1 MDIKSEVKKIQDRVG
16 VEADGI
22 FGAETMKAVAD
33 ELCCPNNFITLQK
46 KLGVEPDGILGPKTV
61 KAILDELDMFSVPA
75 PPHTPAKPKKKIKIA
90 LLPGHSSKDG
100 GAEMVAGLKLS
111 EYDFA
116 MKFIPQVKEKLEM
129 AGYEV
134 VVTSRESAGG
144 TTPMYSARAANAT
157 ESDMAIEFHFN
168 SAGKTATG
176 SEFLYRADNELYH
189 KAADVMGKIWS
200 EATGLKDRGAVAVCN
215 SADINK
221 YKRATS
227 RGVNAFTKANMFFCM
242 TEPFFASN
250 PQECDKIKELYD
262 SGKWSSYMANTIIG
276 ACDVLF
282 KA

>member
-1 MDIKSEVKKIQDRVG
+1 MNIKSEVKKIQERVG
-16 VEADGI
+16 VKADGI

-61 KAILDELDMFSVPA
+61 KAILDEMDMFSVAA
-75 PPHTPAKPKKKIKIA
+75 PPTTPIKPNEKIKIA

-116 MKFIPQVKEKLEM
+116 MKFIPQVKEKLEA

-157 ESDMAIEFHFN
+157 EADAAFEFHFN

-176 SEFLYRADNELYH
+176 SEYLYKAGNELYR
-189 KAADVMGKIWS
+189 KAAEAMCKTWS
-200 EATGLKDRGAVAVCN
+200 EATGLKDRGVMAVCN
-215 SADINK
+215 SADVDK
-221 YKRATS
+221 YDRATS

-242 TEPFFASN
+242 TEPFFSSN
-250 PQECDKIKELYD
+250 PAECDKVMELFQ
-262 SGKWSSYMANTIIG
+262 SGKWSSYMANTIIS

-282 KA
+282 

>member
-1 MDIKSEVKKIQDRVG
+1 MDIKSEVKKIQTRVG

-22 FGAETMKAVAD
+22 FGEDTLRAVTE
-33 ELCCPNNFITLQK
+33 ELCCPTNFITLQK

-75 PPHTPAKPKKKIKIA
+75 PPTTPAKPKKKIKVA

-116 MKFIPQVKEKLEM
+116 MKFIPQVKEKLEA

-157 ESDMAIEFHFN
+157 EADAAFEFHFN

-176 SEFLYRADNELYH
+176 SEYLYKAGNDLYR
-189 KAADVMGKIWS
+189 KAAESMCKTWS
-200 EATGLKDRGAVAVCN
+200 AATGLKDRGAMAVCN
-215 SADINK
+215 SSDVNK

-242 TEPFFASN
+242 TEPFFSSN
-250 PQECDKIKELYD
+250 PEECIKITELFN
-262 SGKWSSYMANTIIG
+262 SGKWSSYMANTIIA

-282 KA
+282 D

>member
-22 FGAETMKAVAD
+22 FGEVTLKAVTE
-33 ELCCPNNFITLQK
+33 ELCCPTNFITLQK
-46 KLGVEPDGILGPKTV
+46 KLGVKPDGILGPKTV
-61 KAILDELDMFSVPA
+61 QAILDELDMFDVSL
-75 PPHTPAKPKKKIKIA
+75 PPVSKPKKKIKIA

-111 EYDFA
+111 EYGFA
-116 MKFIPQVKEKLEM
+116 MKFIPQVKEKLEA

-134 VVTSRESAGG
+134 VVTSREQAGG

-157 ESDMAIEFHFN
+157 KADAAFEFHFN

-176 SEFLYRADNELYH
+176 SEYLYKAGNELYS
-189 KAADVMGKIWS
+189 KAAEAMCKTWS
-200 EATGLKDRGAVAVCN
+200 EATGLKDRGAMAVCCSN
-215 SADINK
+215 DICK

-242 TEPFFASN
+242 TEPFFSSN
-250 PQECDKIKELYD
+250 PEECIKITELFN
-262 SGKWSSYMANTIIG
+262 SGKWSSYMANTIIA
-276 ACDVLF
+276 ACDVLVDN
-282 KA
+282 

>member
-1 MDIKSEVKKIQDRVG
+1 MDIKSEVKKIQTRVG
-16 VEADGI
+16 VEADGV
-22 FGAETMKAVAD
+22 FGEDTLKAVTE
-33 ELCCPNNFITLQK
+33 ELGCRANFVTLQK
-46 KLGVEPDGILGPKTV
+46 KLGVEADGILGPETV
-61 KAILDELDMFSVPA
+61 KAILDKLGPDSTSS
-75 PPHTPAKPKKKIKIA
+75 TPIIPLKSNEKIKIA

-116 MKFIPQVKEKLEM
+116 MKFIPQVKEKLEA

-157 ESDMAIEFHFN
+157 NADAAFEFHFN

-176 SEFLYRADNELYH
+176 SEYLYRAGNELYR
-189 KAADVMGKIWS
+189 KAAEAMCKTWS
-200 EATGLKDRGAVAVCN
+200 TATGLKDRGVMAVCN
-215 SADINK
+215 SSDVSK

-242 TEPFFASN
+242 TEPFFSSN
-250 PQECDKIKELYD
+250 PEECIKITELFN
-262 SGKWSSYMANTIIG
+262 SGKWSSYMANTIIA

-282 KA
+282 D